1 MLVLQ
6 GTTPEEVKN
15 SVLELLEQEAA
26 RHERSSKSAR
36 LKGEAAQDR
45 ARANA
50 LRNVWHMLKHSTLAD
65 LNADKTRREAQ
76 GNPPAFTP
84 IAQDVHLRSA
94 QTAVRAMSDNFVP
107 KVIPGNPATDKSTDD
122 TK

>member
-1 MLVLQ
+1 MFVLQ

-65 LNADKTRREAQ
+65 LNAMKEHAT
-76 GNPPAFTP
+76 PAFTP
-84 IAQDVHLRSA
+84 
-94 QTAVRAMSDNFVP
+94 
-107 KVIPGNPATDKSTDD
+107 KVVPGNPVEKKSTDD

>member
-1 MLVLQ
+1 MIVLQ

-26 RHERSSKSAR
+26 RHVRSAKTAR
-36 LKGEAAQDR
+36 LKGEATQAR

-50 LRNVWHMLKHSTLAD
+50 LRNVWHLIKDCTLAD
-65 LNADKTRREAQ
+65 LNAEALIRREIDLAIE
-76 GNPPAFTP
+76 A
-84 IAQDVHLRSA
+84 RRESA
-94 QTAVRAMSDNFVP
+94 LVS
-107 KVIPGNPATDKSTDD
+107 KLIPGNPATQKSTDD